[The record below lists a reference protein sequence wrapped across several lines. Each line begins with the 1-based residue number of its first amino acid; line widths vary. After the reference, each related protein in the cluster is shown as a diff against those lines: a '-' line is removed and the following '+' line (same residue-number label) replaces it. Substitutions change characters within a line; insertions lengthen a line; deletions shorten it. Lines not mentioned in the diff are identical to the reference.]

1 MVVALTGS
9 AEVTYELMKKNSK
22 ETNQILG
29 LQNNIKEQ
37 MHDTLKGQKEM
48 VELLGNSTSQINRLT
63 EDIQKFLFEIHD
75 DIDKRYSSLQTI
87 LSAIS

>member
-9 AEVTYELMKKNSK
+9 AEITYDLMKKNSK

-37 MHDTLKGQKEM
+37 MQDTLKGQKEM